1 MKNFKYEELTREI
14 IGASH
19 AVHNSL
25 GCGFIEKVY
34 HNALVIELENRGLSV
49 EAKKKMAVNYDD
61 KLVGEFFADVVVDG
75 KVIVEVKAV
84 DKLKGLFE
92 AQLLN
97 YLKASG
103 MDVGLIINF
112 GPSVTVKRMVR

>member
-1 MKNFKYEELTREI
+1 M
-14 IGASH
+14 
-19 AVHNSL
+19 
-25 GCGFIEKVY
+25 KVY
-34 HNALVIELENRGLSV
+34 KGMNKNKVTVFFAIVFSIG
-49 EAKKKMAVNYDD
+49 
-61 KLVGEFFADVVVDG
+61 LVGAALAASAQFDGTATAKDMFLNMLIDDADVVVDG

>member
-1 MKNFKYEELTREI
+1 M
-14 IGASH
+14 
-19 AVHNSL
+19 HNSL

-34 HNALVIELENRGLSV
+34 HHALVIELEKCGLAV
-49 EAKKKMAVNYDD
+49 EAEKKITVNYDGEP
-61 KLVGEFFADVVVDG
+61 VGEFFADVVVDG

-92 AQLLN
+92 SQLLN
-97 YLKASG
+97 YLKAAG

-112 GPSVTVKRMVR
+112 GPSVQVKRMVGRNCLES